1 MPTEIGTR
9 LQLQAQPEMSA
20 NGEQYSA
27 DCLHLYEA
35 AVKQTRCLLNIAYG
49 DDSRQKL
56 DIFMPANL
64 AAENLPVIIFMHG
77 GGWTNGYKEWSAL
90 LAPTITAMPAIL
102 VCPSYRLI
110 PAVGFP
116 TPVRDCIAAL
126 KWAHS
131 HIDEFGGSPAKLF
144 VAGHSAGGQIAAH
157 IALEQTLLAEQ
168 GLTTNIVRGCFCVS
182 ATFNRR
188 LVSPRIAPD
197 HVPAGDPQAIQSD
210 SPLALA
216 KTAKV
221 PFLITWGGA
230 EDERL
235 FRTGQEMQEQLQ
247 QAQCPVQTHVFPGK
261 GHFDMHLDLGIDGH
275 ESIAILAAWMQKT
288 LHA

>member
-1 MPTEIGTR
+1 MPTDIRAR
-9 LQLQAQPEMSA
+9 LQLQAQPEMSE
-20 NGEQYSA
+20 NGERYSA
-27 DCLHLYEA
+27 DCLHRYEVA
-35 AVKQTRCLLNIAYG
+35 AKQVRCVLNVAYG
-49 DDSRQKL
+49 DDPQQKL
-56 DIFMPANL
+56 DIFMPGNPSASD
-64 AAENLPVIIFMHG
+64 LPVIIFLHG

-90 LAPTITAMPAIL
+90 LAPTATAMPAIL

-110 PAVGFP
+110 PAVRFP
-116 TPVRDCIAAL
+116 TPVRDGIAAL
-126 KWAHS
+126 KWVRG
-131 HIDEFGGSPAKLF
+131 HIGAFGGSPDKVF

-157 IALEQTLLAEQ
+157 IALEQSLLAEQ
-168 GLTTNIVRGCFCVS
+168 GLATDAVRGCFCVS

-188 LVSPRIAPD
+188 MVSPRIAPD
-197 HVPAGDPQAIQSD
+197 HVPAGDPQAIQPD

-247 QAQCPVQTHVFPGK
+247 QAGCPIQTHVFPDK
-261 GHFDMHLDLGIDGH
+261 GHFDMHLDLGVDGH
-275 ESIAILAAWMQKT
+275 ESVALLAQWIRKILLA
-288 LHA
+288 